1 MLRGERTGVGKRERV
16 EGVLLEAVT
25 TVPFSTPKA
34 LLPFLLTK
42 NPNFVQESGCDLVIS
57 RRGGRGRVCNPVL
70 TTYKGK
76 AAEVAPGET
85 CSPDRTGVP
94 EDLPSLLPA
103 GTVGMRCWRRCVLCT
118 LRRKAGE
125 SWSCQLRAWTLC
137 NPWTTATN
145 CLCPDV

>member
-1 MLRGERTGVGKRERV
+1 MGKSERV
-16 EGVLLEAVT
+16 EGVLLEA
-25 TVPFSTPKA
+25 VPFSTPKA

-57 RRGGRGRVCNPVL
+57 RREGRGRVCDPVL

-76 AAEVAPGET
+76 AAEAAPGET
-85 CSPDRTGVP
+85 RSPDRTAVP

-103 GTVGMRCWRRCVLCT
+103 GTVGMRRWRRCVLCT
-118 LRRKAGE
+118 LCRKAGE